1 MSCKIEILL
10 TADKYV
16 LRVEILQIS
25 LTSRNITGKKSP
37 PVTRSSHPGV
47 FWQKDVLKNST
58 KFTGKYLCQSLF
70 FDELINLQAS
80 AF

>member
-25 LTSRNITGKKSP
+25 LTSRNITGKNHHQLP
-37 PVTRSSHPGV
+37 EAITRGFSGKRM
-47 FWQKDVLKNST
+47 FLKIPQNSQENT
-58 KFTGKYLCQSLF
+58 CSRASF
-70 FDELINLQAS
+70 LINLQAS
-80 AF
+80 AL

>member
-16 LRVEILQIS
+16 LQVEILQIS
-25 LTSRNITGKKSP
+25 LISGNITGKKSP
-37 PVTRSSHPGV
+37 PATRSSHLEV

-58 KFTGKYLCQSLF
+58 KLTGKHLW
-70 FDELINLQAS
+70 
-80 AF
+80 